1 MNVDKSP
8 LPLDK
13 GFNST
18 KKSFRIPNNFSSE
31 ERKSLYK
38 RYLFLNEFSLE
49 RDKQKYKNTLHT
61 VCFQMQLQHVSWSL
75 QN

>member
-49 RDKQKYKNTLHT
+49 RDK
-61 VCFQMQLQHVSWSL
+61 
-75 QN
+75 